1 MNRTPKRIKSPSTL
15 LCNIIGMKMKW
26 VGTLKQRIFSV
37 VGVFKEKAVILQ
49 SRIDLVILVSSKDQ
63 SVHSVKLFYF
73 VRKETESFTILERVT
88 PMASYS
94 STRISEKY

>member
-1 MNRTPKRIKSPSTL
+1 
-15 LCNIIGMKMKW
+15 MKW